1 MTTNPCCAL
10 PEELRNESGGLFG
23 FVAIGRPEQ
32 DEDCCRH
39 GVTVEEFLSKPEN
52 FGGTWLIDGGWGG
65 PPGPIRV
72 DWLNSQSRWQ
82 SRGYS
87 AECGD
92 PFLPSPSTTT
102 SQATMNQEW
111 ITDRPPTEAD
121 GDMDGDVRIRRAP
134 GSDRSRLTYW
144 SYVQPGMDWQHSSF
158 WQPPAEPA
166 PAEPDRID
174 ALEQRV
180 AELEAFKR
188 TLMQSS
194 PTRKSLGL

>member
-102 SQATMNQEW
+102 S
-111 ITDRPPTEAD
+111 P
-121 GDMDGDVRIRRAP
+121 V
-134 GSDRSRLTYW
+134 W
-144 SYVQPGMDWQHSSF
+144 S
-158 WQPPAEPA
+158 
-166 PAEPDRID
+166 
-174 ALEQRV
+174 
-180 AELEAFKR
+180 
-188 TLMQSS
+188 
-194 PTRKSLGL
+194 